1 MLGEV
6 VVGMGETLVG
16 NYPGRALGFTA
27 DLLDGGSGAGP
38 TLVSLP
44 SKRTALRAP
53 GAATLIARSD
63 ANAEDLEQYA
73 AAGLYDSVTLQP
85 LVSTPPDYASEPLM
99 GDPGAR
105 TDMLG
110 RLTGLGKTVQAA
122 FGGRDQDVEGG
133 LTPDGRLFV
142 VQARPQVEFQ
152 HK

>member
-110 RLTGLGKTVQAA
+110 RLTGLGKTVQVRARVCVCVCVCVCVA
-122 FGGRDQDVEGG
+122 TRRRRRCSAPGHAG
-133 LTPDGRLFV
+133 DG
-142 VQARPQVEFQ
+142 
-152 HK
+152 